1 MKRKNFVLLSIC
13 SSVCIFFAFNYKIND
28 SGTQGVDVKAMDKSK
43 DPKNDF
49 YAYAN
54 GGWEKKNPIPA
65 TESIW
70 GSFSELNE
78 KNKVLLRSIIEEV
91 AKDKKA
97 EKGSI
102 RQKVGD
108 YYSLAMDTVK
118 LEKEAVQPIAAELEK
133 IESLKNSD
141 EILAEIAHLQTSGVG
156 VLFNFYVSQDLRKS
170 DEYIAYLSQGG
181 LGLPERDY
189 YLKDDEDSK
198 RIRKEYEKHIKAMFL
213 LAGKKNAATA
223 PATVMKMET
232 ELAKASM
239 TNIELRDEEKLYNKL
254 IFEFLPM
261 KYPGINFALYFKTLG
276 VKNQQTIIVSQ
287 PDFYT
292 KIEEMLKN
300 TSLDDWKTYLSWCLI
315 NDAADKLNASLEKQ
329 NFHFYGNVLQGTK
342 EMKSRWK
349 RMIAAT
355 NGALGMAVGQLYVEK
370 AFSPD
375 SKRRVNI
382 MVDNLLAAYK
392 ERIQNLEWM
401 SEETKKRALVKLQ
414 SFSRKLGY
422 PDKWKDYSSLEI
434 GRESFYRNYVNT
446 QNFEFQR
453 MINKL
458 GKPIDKTEWGMSPQ
472 TVNAY
477 YNPSLNEIVFPA
489 AIMQPPFFNP
499 DAEDAVNYGAMGSVI
514 GHEITHGF
522 DDQGSKYDEMGNMKN
537 WWTEEDRTK
546 FNSRT
551 AKLVEQFNTYKAL
564 ENLNIKGELTLGENI
579 ADLGGITI
587 AYHAYLK
594 SIENKKKAVIDG
606 FSPEQR
612 FFIGWAQAWRTSY
625 RDEAMR
631 QQVLTNVHAPGNFR
645 AIAAPSNLKEF
656 YDAFE
661 VKQGSKMFR
670 AESDR
675 VKIW

>member
-1 MKRKNFVLLSIC
+1 MKKKNFILLSIC
-13 SSVCIFFAFNYKIND
+13 STVCILFAFNKIND
-28 SGTQGVDVKAMDKSK
+28 SVLQGVDVKAMDKSK

-49 YAYAN
+49 YAFAN
-54 GGWEKKNPIPA
+54 GSWEKKNPIPP
-65 TESIW
+65 TESAW

-78 KNKVLLRSIIEEV
+78 KNKVLLRTIIEE
-91 AKDKKA
+91 AAADKKA

-102 RQKVGD
+102 TQKVGD
-108 YYSLAMDTVK
+108 YYALAMDTVR
-118 LEKEAVQPIAAELEK
+118 LEKEGILPIASELEK

-141 EILAEIAHLQTSGVG
+141 AIMEEVAQLQSAGVA
-156 VLFNFYVSQDLRKS
+156 VLFGFYVHQDMRKS
-170 DEYIAYLSQGG
+170 DEYISYLSQGG
-181 LGLPERDY
+181 LGLPDRDY

-198 RIRKEYEKHIKAMFL
+198 KIRKEYEKHIKAMFL
-213 LAGKKNAATA
+213 LAGKKNVPNASSS
-223 PATVMKMET
+223 VMKIET

-261 KYPGINFALYFKTLG
+261 KYTGINFGLYFATLG
-276 VKNQQTIIVSQ
+276 VKNQQTIIVTQ
-287 PDFYT
+287 PDFFT
-292 KIEEMLKN
+292 KVEEMLKN
-300 TSLDDWKTYLSWCLI
+300 VSLDDWKTYLSWCLI
-315 NDAADKLNASLEKQ
+315 NDASDKLNSALEKQ
-329 NFHFYGNVLQGTK
+329 NFHFYATVLEGTK
-342 EMKSRWK
+342 EMKPRWK

-355 NGALGMAVGQLYVEK
+355 NGALGQAVGQLYVKK
-370 AFSPD
+370 AFSAD

-392 ERIQNLEWM
+392 ERIQNLDWM
-401 SEETKKRALVKLQ
+401 GEETKKRALIKLA

-422 PDKWKDYSSLEI
+422 PDKWKDYAPLEI
-434 GRESFYRNYVNT
+434 GNESFYKNYAHA
-446 QNFEFQR
+446 QHFEFQR

-458 GKPIDKTEWGMSPQ
+458 GKPVDKTEWGMSPQ

-522 DDQGSKYDEMGNMKN
+522 DDQGSKYDENGNMKN
-537 WWTEEDRTK
+537 WWTEEDREK
-546 FNSRT
+546 FNLRT
-551 AKLVEQFNTYKAL
+551 KKLVEQFNAYKAL

-579 ADLGGITI
+579 ADLGGLTI

-594 SIENKKKAVIDG
+594 SLADKKKTVIDG
-606 FSPEQR
+606 FSAEQR
-612 FFIGWAQAWRTSY
+612 FFIGWAQAWRISY
-625 RDEAMR
+625 RDEALR
-631 QQVLTNVHAPGNFR
+631 QQILTNVHAPGNFR
-645 AIAAPSNLKEF
+645 AVAAPSNLTEF

-661 VKQGSKMFR
+661 VKQGNKMFR
-670 AESDR
+670 AENER